1 MIKERAWPVR
11 AMYMLIAAALAISL
25 IITAAPA
32 LRVSADPGLSEWD
45 RVPTPSQD
53 GFVLAPDTIIIDY
66 AIADDGEVAFAIVA
80 NMTTSKYLLLKSTDH
95 AATWEDIIDALED
108 EVEDDGYTLDA
119 LLKVA
124 TDNVDPDF
132 VAVALVASGNVHVYI
147 SSDGG
152 ATFRDTDEVED
163 GGRSFPTPASVA
175 DLAVSPEDDDE
186 RDIAIVGQDDQGD
199 AVIFRCSVVGEFST
213 GWEDARYDG
222 WDDDPDFATSPDPVS
237 LWVTWVEFAPSW
249 DADRTILVTTVAD
262 GTSTDEAV
270 YLQSGTWGTTEGWNA
285 ESNVAIDAVLIED
298 NIDLPMQFA
307 AYDARALAGLTTPL
321 DYSGRNSGSRQL
333 WVWVNYYVGSDTAG
347 TIFRVKNESVNPIGW
362 QVEDED
368 VWLTN
373 VDYLGYISEGKAIA
387 GVGGDG
393 EDNLAPC
400 CEGVQVYR
408 NDNIVGMDI
417 CCYDWEAACKPPT
430 GRAAMAVSY
439 VSDDPATSKAYAVA
453 LWCEFGYEAYD
464 ESAWSVSFDDGD
476 VWNQLSLV
484 DTHID
489 YLSDVAVS
497 PDCNKTML
505 VSVNTYNMTA
515 ECECTPDCTGCD
527 SVWLHAENLP
537 EADEYSGKWL
547 RTWCGQLVGY
557 NNIYFPEAG
566 LLRLAPEE
574 TTGETVYLVDRM
586 GDTVYWNEMETL
598 ACWDQGS
605 ATVDNIVDLAV
616 KDKETIYALDAGG
629 TVAMSDDYA
638 LGWHPEE
645 DSLVTDGCTIAVR
658 GDDILVGGLASDVS
672 YSADGGETFTELEDV
687 ALVDGAVTVAF
698 DSYFDANDTIYA
710 ALAWA
715 GTDNGVYR
723 WVIDESDAWYD
734 LRAEPSTFQLTG
746 SGLTTD
752 TNEVNYTGLVLDRP
766 SPGNPMSGPDTGGV
780 LYASYIYMGVSGTL
794 TGVARH
800 LTPAED
806 IVCRECGE
814 WDYLIVGFT
823 PGELLA
829 MMPALKICGCLSA
842 DSNSKLFAIDGSA
855 PYDMVDAETGTVWSF
870 EDCFAKDAPELA
882 SPADGATI
890 ASDPCTCFNVPFTLM
905 WDRQCN
911 ACEYDVQFAL
921 DENFIELVDA
931 DTDYLPSAGDKPTYH
946 VAGGIFTC
954 EFTYYWRVRSS
965 KAETGQIIHSWW
977 SEPRSF
983 TIAPAAGA
991 GVKLVAPKDGA
1002 TDVAVTDVSF
1012 SWSAVGSADK
1022 YDWKLSR
1029 NADLSAPI
1037 ATKTGL
1043 TTTATAYTGT
1053 ALAYDT
1059 PYYWQVS
1066 ALKEGAVI
1074 STSTIGT
1081 FRTMPEPP
1089 PPPDDAVVETPVWV
1103 WVVIAIGAVLVI
1115 VVIVLIFR
1123 TRRV

>member
-1 MIKERAWPVR
+1 
-11 AMYMLIAAALAISL
+11 MLIAAALAISL

-45 RVPTPSQD
+45 RVPTPSED
-53 GFVLAPDTIIIDY
+53 GFVVAANTTIIDY
-66 AIADDGEVAFAIVA
+66 AVADDGEVAFAIVFNA
-80 NMTTSKYLLLKSTDH
+80 TNSKYLLLKSTDH
-95 AATWEDIIDALED
+95 AATWEDITDALVD
-108 EVEDDGYTLDA
+108 ELEDDGYTLDE
-119 LLKVA
+119 LLRVA
-124 TDNVDPDF
+124 TDGVDPDF
-132 VAVALVASGNVHVYI
+132 VAVALTVNEPVITNVHVYI

-152 ATFRDTDEVED
+152 ATFKDTDEVED
-163 GGRSFPTPASVA
+163 TVFFASPADIA

-186 RDIAIVGQDDQGD
+186 RDIAIVGQDNNTN
-199 AVIFRCSVVGEFST
+199 AVIFRCTVVGEFST

-270 YLQSGTWGTTEGWNA
+270 HLQCGTWGTAEGWNA
-285 ESNVAIDAVLIED
+285 ESNVPIDMVLIDD
-298 NIDLPMQFA
+298 NVDLPMWVA
-307 AYDARALAGLTTPL
+307 STDARGIAGLTTPL
-321 DYSGRNSGSRQL
+321 DYSGRNSDSRQL
-333 WVWVNYYVGSDTAG
+333 WVWVNYEITGETYA
-347 TIFRVKNESVNPIGW
+347 TIYRVKNESVNPLGW
-362 QVEDED
+362 QVEDEEL
-368 VWLTN
+368 WLTN

-393 EDNLAPC
+393 EGDYAEC
-400 CEGVQVYR
+400 CKGVDVYR

-430 GRAAMAVSY
+430 GRAAMAAFY

-453 LWCEFGYEAYD
+453 IRDHDTEYYD
-464 ESAWSVSFDDGD
+464 EGAWSVSFDDGD
-476 VWNQLSLV
+476 VWNQLSLI
-484 DTHID
+484 DTLID

-505 VSVNTYNMTA
+505 VSVNL
-515 ECECTPDCTGCD
+515 EGEIGCGCD

-547 RTWCGQLVGY
+547 RTWCDELVGY
-557 NNIYFPEAG
+557 NDGAFLDFVAEDFPERG

-586 GDTVYWNEMETL
+586 SDTVYWNEMETL

-616 KDKETIYALDAGG
+616 KDSMTIYALDETG

-638 LGWHPEE
+638 LGWHPAV
-645 DSLVTDGCTIAVR
+645 DSLVGKGWTIVVW
-658 GDDILVGGLASDVS
+658 GDDILVGGQASDVS
-672 YSADGGETFTELEDV
+672 YSDDGGETFTELEDV
-687 ALVDGAVTVAF
+687 AVANGYVTVAF
-698 DSYFDANDTIYA
+698 DSYYDANDTIYA
-710 ALAWA
+710 ALACG
-715 GTDNGVYR
+715 GTDPDNGVYR

-734 LRAEPSTFQLTG
+734 LRAEPTTFQLTG
-746 SGLTTD
+746 SGSTTV
-752 TNEVNYTGLVLDRP
+752 TNEVNFTGLVLDNAD
-766 SPGNPMSGPDTGGV
+766 GNPMSGPDTGGV
-780 LYASYIYMGVSGTL
+780 LYASYVDTSRTI

-823 PGELLA
+823 PGELFN
-829 MMPALKICGCLSA
+829 MMPQALKICGCLTA

-855 PYDMVDAETGTVWSF
+855 RYDRVDAETGTVWSF
-870 EDCFAKDAPELA
+870 EDCFAKDAPDLT
-882 SPADGATI
+882 SPAEGATI
-890 ASDPCTCFNVPFTLM
+890 AADPCTCFNVPFSLI

-911 ACEYDVQFAL
+911 ACEYDIQIAL
-921 DENFIELVDA
+921 DEGFTQVVTLGDIP
-931 DTDYLPSAGDKPTYH
+931 DYLPPSGDDPSYPVSAIL
-946 VAGGIFTC
+946 VC

-965 KAETGQIIHSWW
+965 KAETGQVIHSWW
-977 SEPRSF
+977 SEPRSL

-991 GVKLVAPKDGA
+991 GVKLVAPEDGA
-1002 TDVAVTDVSF
+1002 TDVAATDVSF

-1037 ATKTGL
+1037 ETKEGL
-1043 TTTATAYTGT
+1043 TATACTYTGT

-1066 ALKEGAVI
+1066 ALKEGSVI

-1081 FRTMPEPP
+1081 FRTMEEPP
-1089 PPPDDAVVETPVWV
+1089 PPVDEDEIETPIWV
-1103 WVVIAIGAVLVI
+1103 WVVIAIGAALVI